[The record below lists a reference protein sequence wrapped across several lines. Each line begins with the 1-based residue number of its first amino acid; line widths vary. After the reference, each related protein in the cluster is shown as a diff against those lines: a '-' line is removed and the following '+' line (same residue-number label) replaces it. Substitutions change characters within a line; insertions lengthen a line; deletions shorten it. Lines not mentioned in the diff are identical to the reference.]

1 MRQRFTTIFLVSN
14 DNAETK
20 FYTVKTKHVEK
31 LKSYAKTTAIA
42 LSVLL
47 LSLISLVVLLKVA
60 NNEISKLN
68 NNVLSLKNDLKMLDS
83 MEIKKKVNDIDRN
96 INNIN
101 KYLIERGV
109 FRSENSGGPADNEN
123 PDIRI
128 YEFYLDKTESIL
140 STIKNVPIGVPLV
153 GEHKSFFGYRSNP
166 FSGRGSEFHKG
177 LDIKGEIGDP
187 VKCTA
192 GGKVTMA
199 DYDGGYGKCVVIDH
213 GNGLSTRF
221 GHLSD
226 YNTKAGDVVNAGDV
240 IGYVGSTGRST
251 GPHLHYEIRYKDSEF
266 LNPQD
271 FLNIKQ

>member
-1 MRQRFTTIFLVSN
+1 MKHRFTTIFLVSN

-31 LKSYAKTTAIA
+31 LKSYVKTTAIA
-42 LSVLL
+42 LSVLM
-47 LSLISLVVLLKVA
+47 LSLMLLVVLLKVA
-60 NNEISKLN
+60 NNEISQLN
-68 NNVLSLKNDLKMLDS
+68 DNVLSLKNDLKMLDS
-83 MEIKKKVNDIDRN
+83 LEIKKKVNDIDQN
-96 INNIN
+96 INGIN
-101 KYLIERGV
+101 KYLIERGI
-109 FRSENSGGPADNEN
+109 FSSNNSGGPADEEN

-128 YEFYLDKTESIL
+128 YEFYLDKTTTIL
-140 STIKNVPIGVPLV
+140 NTIKNVPIGLPLI

-192 GGKVTMA
+192 GGKVVLS

-213 GNGLSTRF
+213 GNGLTSRF

-226 YNTKAGDVVNAGDV
+226 YNVKSGDVVNAGEV
-240 IGYVGSTGRST
+240 IGFVGSTGRST
-251 GPHLHYEIRYKDSEF
+251 GPHLHYEIRYKEDYI
-266 LNPQD
+266 NPEE

>member
-1 MRQRFTTIFLVSN
+1 MKHRFTTIFLVSN

-31 LKSYAKTTAIA
+31 LKSYVKTTAIA

-47 LSLISLVVLLKVA
+47 LSLVLLVVLLKVA
-60 NNEISKLN
+60 NNEISQLN
-68 NNVLSLKNDLKMLDS
+68 DNVLSLKNDLKMLDS
-83 MEIKKKVNDIDRN
+83 LEIKKKVNDIDQN
-96 INNIN
+96 INGIN
-101 KYLIERGV
+101 KYLIERGI
-109 FRSENSGGPADNEN
+109 FSSNNSGGPADEEN

-140 STIKNVPIGVPLV
+140 STIKNVPIGEPLV
-153 GEHKSFFGYRSNP
+153 GEYKSFFGYRANP

-192 GGKVTMA
+192 GGTVTMA

-213 GNGLSTRF
+213 GNGLTTRF
-221 GHLSD
+221 GHLSN
-226 YNTKAGDVVNAGDV
+226 YNVKYGDNVNAGDV

-251 GPHLHYEIRYKDSEF
+251 GPHLHYEIRYKEEY